1 MVINGF
7 TYKYPYIYISIDNFL
22 MDKIIQVLKSWI
34 DINLTELK
42 TGRLPHVSFIIN
54 TILTHPTSRGLVKHL
69 SGYEVVKIG
78 YILFHMYEGKTLE
91 EAKKIAEYIHSI
103 SVVEVEE
110 IGDEIEE
117 CDECDGDGTIECR
130 TCYGDETLECRECD
144 GTGKGESYG
153 GSDEDDECGTCD
165 GSGKVECDECYGDGE
180 IQCYECD
187 GDGEVRTGYDYV
199 DFDESIWFFTNED
212 LYKTYE
218 AKIKGDIQNI
228 NFYEESDEHAGD
240 LWLYKNMKDGM
251 RLEDLSMSFD
261 NPEQG
266 QSAVS
271 YLTKDIPSSM
281 KQNMSI
287 KKYGNS
293 KRDYRII

>member
-78 YILFHMYEGKTLE
+78 YILFHMYEGKTLD
-91 EAKKIAEYIHSI
+91 EAKQIAENIHTI
-103 SVVEVEE
+103 QVVE
-110 IGDEIEE
+110 ITDIDDEKEE
-117 CDECDGDGTIECR
+117 CPDCFGDGILECS
-130 TCYGDETLECRECD
+130 TCYGDETIDCPECYGDPDSVEGGCNFCD
-144 GTGKGESYG
+144 ET
-153 GSDEDDECGTCD
+153 
-165 GSGKVECDECYGDGE
+165 GKVECDECYGDGE

-199 DFDESIWFFTNED
+199 EFDESIWFFTNED

-228 NFYEESDEHAGD
+228 DFYEESDEHAGD
-240 LWLYKNMKDGM
+240 LWLYRNMKDGM
-251 RLEDLSMSFD
+251 RLDDLSSVASFE
-261 NPEQG
+261 NPEEG
-266 QSAVS
+266 QSSVS
-271 YLTKDIPSSM
+271 YLSKDIPSSM
-281 KQNMSI
+281 KKNMSI

>member
-78 YILFHMYEGKTLE
+78 YILFHMYEGKTLD
-91 EAKKIAEYIHSI
+91 EAKEIAENIHTVQ
-103 SVVEVEE
+103 VVEITE
-110 IGDEIEE
+110 IDDEKEE
-117 CDECDGDGTIECR
+117 CPDCSGDGILECS
-130 TCYGDETLECRECD
+130 TCYGNETIDCPECYGDPDSVEGGCNVCDET
-144 GTGKGESYG
+144 
-153 GSDEDDECGTCD
+153 
-165 GSGKVECDECYGDGE
+165 GKVECDECYGDGE

-187 GDGEVRTGYDYV
+187 GDGEVITGYDYV
-199 DFDESIWFFTNED
+199 DFDDSIWFFTNED

-240 LWLYKNMKDGM
+240 LWLYRNMKDGM
-251 RLEDLSMSFD
+251 RLDDLSSVASFEK
-261 NPEQG
+261 PEEG

-271 YLTKDIPSSM
+271 YLSKDIPSSM
-281 KQNMSI
+281 KENMSI

>member
-1 MVINGF
+1 
-7 TYKYPYIYISIDNFL
+7 

-78 YILFHMYEGKTLE
+78 YILFHMYEGKTLD
-91 EAKKIAEYIHSI
+91 EAKEIAENIHTVQ
-103 SVVEVEE
+103 VVEITE
-110 IGDEIEE
+110 IDDEKEE
-117 CDECDGDGTIECR
+117 CPDCSGDGILECS
-130 TCYGDETLECRECD
+130 TCYGNETIDCPECYGDPDSVEGGCNVCDET
-144 GTGKGESYG
+144 
-153 GSDEDDECGTCD
+153 
-165 GSGKVECDECYGDGE
+165 GKVECDECYGDGE

-187 GDGEVRTGYDYV
+187 GDGEVITGYDYV
-199 DFDESIWFFTNED
+199 DFDDSIWFFTNED

-240 LWLYKNMKDGM
+240 LWLYRNMKDGM
-251 RLEDLSMSFD
+251 RLDDLSSVASFEK
-261 NPEQG
+261 PEEG

-271 YLTKDIPSSM
+271 YLSKDIPSSM
-281 KQNMSI
+281 KQHMSI

>member
-144 GTGKGESYG
+144 GTGEDESYG
-153 GSDEDDECGTCD
+153 GSDEDDECGTCH
-165 GSGKVECDECYGDGE
+165 GSGKVECDECYGDGD
-180 IQCYECD
+180 IRCDECV
-187 GDGEVRTGYDYV
+187 DGEVISGYEYV
-199 DFDESIWFFTNED
+199 EFDESIWFFTND
-212 LYKTYE
+212 NLYKIYKS
-218 AKIKGDIQNI
+218 KINGDIQNI
-228 NFYEESDEHAGD
+228 DFYEESDVSNLGD
-240 LWLYKNMKDGM
+240 LWLYKSMKDGM
-251 RLEDLSMSFD
+251 RMDYFSDVLDD
-261 NPEQG
+261 PEEG
-266 QSAVS
+266 RSSVTS
-271 YLTKDIPSSM
+271 INFNIPM
-281 KQNMSI
+281 KI
-287 KKYGNS
+287 KKSMEIKKIGS
-293 KRDYRII
+293 SGRDYRII

>member
-1 MVINGF
+1 
-7 TYKYPYIYISIDNFL
+7 
-22 MDKIIQVLKSWI
+22 MDKIIQVLKSWV

-54 TILTHPTSRGLVKHL
+54 TILTNPTSRGLVKHL

-91 EAKKIAEYIHSI
+91 EAKEIAENIHTI
-103 SVVEVEE
+103 QVVEITDIHDEE
-110 IGDEIEE
+110 EDCPE
-117 CDECDGDGTIECR
+117 CYGDGTLECR
-130 TCYGDETLECRECD
+130 TCDGDETVDCPECYGDPDSVDGGCD
-144 GTGKGESYG
+144 FCGE
-153 GSDEDDECGTCD
+153 T
-165 GSGKVECDECYGDGE
+165 GKVECDECYGDGE

-187 GDGEVRTGYDYV
+187 GDGQVRTGYDYV
-199 DFDESIWFFTNED
+199 EFDESIWFFTNED

-218 AKIKGDIQNI
+218 AKINGDIQNI
-228 NFYEESDEHAGD
+228 DFYEESDEHAGD

-251 RLEDLSMSFD
+251 RLDDLSSVASFE
-261 NPEQG
+261 NPEEG
-266 QSAVS
+266 QSSVS